1 MIFEV
6 GLSDRTVQF
15 HMNSIFNKSG
25 TQSRTEA
32 VALALHEEMDRG
44 GPDKSVY
51 LLPSRKKERF
61 MPIMFNTIL
70 LAADFDVGDVRLLR
84 HKDTRAAK
92 GRTPYELWRDDRQQF
107 DLYQATQSVK
117 NESKL
122 RASFWAS
129 FVGTPSDETLF
140 VGIYGVKNR
149 RLLEQD
155 TPKPHMD
162 GVDEAGSC
170 HIYDLTLG
178 PRLDDLIGKL
188 LIDWGPGDR
197 AWIQRADL
205 QNKRITE
212 LRTEFKEPDFPGFLN
227 FVESLSRLNK
237 LPKGWIAVLQSSK
250 GIYLLTC
257 PKTKEQYV
265 GSASG
270 EGGFWRR
277 WQDYAQTGHGDN
289 VALKSRDPSD
299 YQVSILEVAGTA
311 STIDDIIRMESRWKS
326 KLQSSEMGLNR

>member
-1 MIFEV
+1 
-6 GLSDRTVQF
+6 
-15 HMNSIFNKSG
+15 
-25 TQSRTEA
+25 
-32 VALALHEEMDRG
+32 
-44 GPDKSVY
+44 
-51 LLPSRKKERF
+51 

-84 HKDTRAAK
+84 HKDKRAAK
-92 GRTPYELWRDDRQQF
+92 GRTPYELWRDNRQQF
-107 DLYQATQSVK
+107 DLYQATQAVK

-122 RASFWAS
+122 SAPYWAS

-149 RLLEQD
+149 RLLGQD

-162 GVDEAGSC
+162 GVDKAGSC
-170 HIYDLTLG
+170 HVYDLTLE
-178 PRLDDLIGKL
+178 PRLSDLVGRL

-197 AWIQRADL
+197 AWIQRADK
-205 QNKRITE
+205 QNKRIIE

-227 FVESLSRLNK
+227 FIESLSRLDR
-237 LPKGWIAVLQSSK
+237 LPKGWIAVLQSSR

-265 GSASG
+265 GSATG

-277 WQDYAQTGHGDN
+277 WQDYAQTGHGGD

-311 STIDDIIRMESRWKS
+311 STMDDIIRMEGRWKS
-326 KLQSSEMGLNR
+326 KLQSREMGLNRN